1 MRIRLGLLLAS
12 LLLLSLTPALAATC
26 PSDVPVVTIPPHTQ
40 GGFSWGN
47 GIRPMNDPCV
57 YALGVD
63 ALNDAAWYVGG
74 TTGLYMTKTNGLFWT
89 KPLLGKV
96 GVIYM
101 EQNHRL
107 VYVGIANKLYLSR
120 DQGQNWNVIGT
131 YGATVTSVLVVGNTL
146 YVGLGWNTHF
156 VLSGVYRSNLGG
168 GLPAF
173 LPFGP
178 GHTGLIVWSLA
189 YDPIDDMLYAGCEI
203 YDHQPQPYVPKFFR
217 TPTSVVNWSP
227 NLQGT
232 MANHVIAMA
241 VRPSDGYLY
250 ALNESLGVYG
260 STTNGTTW
268 IPPISPMGVG
278 DSLLMDPILTT
289 RLFAGRQKSGLAIG
303 DGGAWVSINE
313 GKTFT
318 AIGLPGATVG
328 QMSFNG
334 TRTKL
339 YAAAYASGIYTSPM
353 P

>member
-1 MRIRLGLLLAS
+1 MRIRLGLLLAA
-12 LLLLSLTPALAATC
+12 LLLSFTSADAATC
-26 PSDVPVVTIPPHTQ
+26 PFNVPVVTIPPHQQ

-63 ALNDAAWYVGG
+63 PLNDAAWYVGG
-74 TTGLYMTKTNGLFWT
+74 GNGLYMTKTNGLFWT
-89 KPLLGKV
+89 KPLIGNV

-101 EQNHRL
+101 EPNHHL

-131 YGATVTSVLVVGNTL
+131 YSATVTSVLAVGNTL
-146 YVGLGWNTHF
+146 YVGLGWSTHA

-168 GLPAF
+168 GFSTF
-173 LPFGP
+173 LPFGA
-178 GHTGLIVWSLA
+178 GHTGLIVWSLG
-189 YDPIDDMLYAGCEI
+189 YDPIDDVLYAGNEI
-203 YDHQPQPYVPKFFR
+203 FDHQPQPYKPKFFR
-217 TPTSVVNWSP
+217 SANGGVNWSS
-227 NLQGT
+227 NAQGI
-232 MANHVIAMA
+232 MPNHVIAMA

-250 ALNESLGVYG
+250 ALNEAAGVYG
-260 STTNGTTW
+260 STTNGSTW
-268 IPPISPMGVG
+268 IPPVSPMGVG
-278 DSLLMDPILTT
+278 GSLLMDPLLTT
-289 RLFAGRQKSGLAIG
+289 RLFAGRQKSGLIIG
-303 DGGAWVSINE
+303 DGGAWVSIDE
-313 GKTFT
+313 GKSFT

-339 YAAAYASGIYTSPM
+339 YAAAYASGVYTSPM